1 MTNVD
6 ATLLVYPQNDGGLGG
21 TGKWRALVG
30 GRENVPRVPSTRLRE
45 QTLKYR

>member
-6 ATLLVYPQNDGGLGG
+6 GTLLVYPQSDGGLGG

-30 GRENVPRVPSTRLRE
+30 MGQGECT
-45 QTLKYR
+45 KGAID